1 MRSSDPL
8 ASEVSGAVVES
19 LDPLEQLA
27 SMSAAVNVAAIPFR
41 AREVKSAKV
50 APFVGGRKISR

>member
-41 AREVKSAKV
+41 ARGVKSVKV
-50 APFVGGRKISR
+50 APFVGG